1 MSSKKSCLE
10 TINLRGIELTPPQCQ
25 PVQAEGIFYLIQR
38 LWPESKS
45 QPVESKGNFS
55 REIRDFL

>member
-10 TINLRGIELTPPQCQ
+10 TNNLRGIELTPPQCQ

-38 LWPESKS
+38 L
-45 QPVESKGNFS
+45 
-55 REIRDFL
+55 